1 MKLSS
6 ALKSRVPDA
15 VQRETKWSGA
25 LLIRDRHRPGRSRVC
40 SVPLRFARAAL
51 RPDTLFNLRPPAPG
65 PAHTGLALRHLPH
78 YICGTRRTM
87 STTRRPADIA
97 RRSAEALRARPRDA
111 FRRETFALP
120 REQAR
125 EKAREMFRR
134 FPKAAYMTEIE
145 SWRELPGDRIEFT
158 MRRLPSAD

>member
-1 MKLSS
+1 
-6 ALKSRVPDA
+6 
-15 VQRETKWSGA
+15 
-25 LLIRDRHRPGRSRVC
+25 
-40 SVPLRFARAAL
+40 
-51 RPDTLFNLRPPAPG
+51 
-65 PAHTGLALRHLPH
+65 
-78 YICGTRRTM
+78 M
-87 STTRRPADIA
+87 STVRRPADLA
-97 RRSAEALRARPRDA
+97 RRSARALARRPGPREA

-120 REQAR
+120 REAAR